1 MYPPHFLES
10 STHQDHGPNKIA
22 WNKVIKRA
30 SPFQLFPPMGE
41 CCDVDP
47 ATSLGMTKDKSG
59 RKMDWGPG
67 LFSLEDSNNSYW
79 GKWFPCIWKI
89 EVLA

>member
-30 SPFQLFPPMGE
+30 CPFQLFLPDGE
-41 CCDVDP
+41 CCDVIP
-47 ATSLGMTKDKSG
+47 ATSLGTTKDKSG
-59 RKMDWGPG
+59 REKMDWSPG
-67 LFSLEDSNNSYW
+67 LFSLEDSSTTVAEMVPVYMEN
-79 GKWFPCIWKI
+79 
-89 EVLA
+89 